1 MIIIQLFNDTILTCM
16 LIILN
21 PILIITSSLVSQP
34 MFIKTFIIAFLIE
47 SDLLGKNIKM
57 YCNFIINHK
66 WFRILVYLILL
77 VSFILGLL
85 HPSMLNDH
93 ILYLNEPNNTDVP
106 NTDTPAASSTSTT
119 VTNDSTHSAT
129 SSTTVN
135 NILNINVPNSAKDT
149 ALTAMGMKIGLEAA
163 KSLPAAGKLV
173 AVGVG
178 GGVALSLSKIS
189 DIIDKGKGKGG
200 GKPGEGSNYVMEP
213 AAVEDS
219 IVQSTSDNQLIL
231 QHYPFNL
238 LSELF
243 TINQLELA
251 CLILILNCFI
261 STLIRHSGFNYSKY
275 IPNNKF
281 KPKIEYLI
289 NRYIDIWYKSNIFVF
304 SVSWV
309 CLFVINFTIKYS
321 LHLILSS

>member
-1 MIIIQLFNDTILTCM
+1 M
-16 LIILN
+16 
-21 PILIITSSLVSQP
+21 SSLVSQP

-57 YCNFIINHK
+57 YCNFIILLRRK
-66 WFRILVYLILL
+66 WFRILVYFIFGFAA
-77 VSFILGLL
+77 FILGLL

-93 ILYLNEPNNTDVP
+93 IFYLNEPNNTDVQ
-106 NTDTPAASSTSTT
+106 NTDTHAASSTSTT
-119 VTNDSTHSAT
+119 LTNDSTHSAT

-135 NILNINVPNSAKDT
+135 NNLNINVPNSAKDT
-149 ALTAMGMKIGLEAA
+149 ALTAMGMKIGMEAA
-163 KSLPAAGKLV
+163 KSLATSGKLV
-173 AVGVG
+173 AMGVC

-189 DIIDKGKGKGG
+189 LQSRINKGKGG

-238 LSELF
+238 LTELF

-304 SVSWV
+304 SVSWL